1 MSMKPK
7 NWLLWMMCLLI
18 WAMSLAA
25 PNSFAVPEK
34 VNSGENLLRMEAQIV
49 EVELLKDPLGSAV
62 YTVKNLSS
70 GETVRLYA
78 DRYRTLV
85 QVGGSPKKVADIL
98 GGEKATIVYRRPAN
112 TAEMPEIVFARV
124 SESYYI

>member
-1 MSMKPK
+1 MKSK

-18 WAMSLAA
+18 SVMCLLAPNSLAA
-25 PNSFAVPEK
+25 APEQ

-98 GGEKATIVYRRPAN
+98 GGEKATIVYRKPAS